1 MVRPKTDHTNT
12 TCCICGRKDTYIRP
26 YGKVEWMKYKKNGTW
41 NHKSYVCYWCYG
53 DLYRKRPD
61 SNNNIIKYLAN
72 SRIGNVDRFENRGK
86 GIIGQWI
93 GGKTLGL
100 KDLNIENNNF
110 NEPIDLS
117 WHSIYHNIDVKIA
130 TYNNVN
136 DQWRFEN
143 IRHSYDNLLALCMDR
158 YKLWKN
164 VEIAYMIP
172 ISQTDTTSITIF
184 KNLSKGGKYEK
195 FRIDEKP
202 YNDMYHSVD
211 IPELFGPFDVWN
223 GKYDL

>member
-1 MVRPKTDHTNT
+1 MVRSKMDHTNT
-12 TCCICGRKDTYIRP
+12 ICCICGRKDTYIRP
-26 YGKVEWMKYKKNGTW
+26 YGKVEWMKYKKNGIW
-41 NHKSYVCYWCYG
+41 DHKSYVCYWCYG
-53 DLYRKRPD
+53 DLYRKRSD
-61 SNNNIIKYLAN
+61 SHNNIMKYLTN
-72 SRIGNVDRFENRGK
+72 SRIGNVNRFENQGK

-93 GGKTLGL
+93 GGKTLSI

-117 WHSIYHNIDVKIA
+117 WHSIHHNIDVKIA
-130 TYNNVN
+130 TYNNIN

-143 IRHSYDNLLALCMDR
+143 IRRNYDNLLALCMDR

-164 VEIAYMIP
+164 VEMAYMIP
-172 ISQTDTTSITIF
+172 TSQTDTTGITIF

-202 YNDMYHSVD
+202 YNDTYHSVD
-211 IPELFGPFDVWN
+211 IPELFSPFDLWN